1 MTESLPGTAKHQA
14 ILCAVLNAC
23 AKDESIQ
30 TIGVFGSLV
39 RPDCDEYSDIDLD
52 VVIPT
57 EALASASGKIRY
69 LIDCLN
75 ATGFPTLLVAWDGDH
90 AAEIL
95 LESLDRIDITLH
107 APEDSKAEVLRDL
120 VLIRGERSSLLAE
133 GKPAI
138 DLHDVEQRLR
148 RLHDKFPILA
158 LGVATSLRR
167 GRVWDALLLLQ
178 TMREA
183 VMEIYGLARGS
194 TLPVRYFAEH
204 AEKELQQALGET
216 LATYQPDSIAAG
228 LMHIVNLYRS
238 QCDGLINDRLF
249 VTKSHKAV
257 FDRLES
263 MLPAHGQ
270 QSNA

>member
-30 TIGVFGSLV
+30 SIGVFGSLV

-52 VVIPT
+52 VVIPA

-69 LIDCLN
+69 LIDYLN
-75 ATGFPTLLVAWDGDH
+75 ATDFPTLLVAWDGEH

-95 LESLDRIDITLH
+95 LKSLDRIDITLH
-107 APEDSKAEVLRDL
+107 APEESKAEVLRDL
-120 VLIRGERSSLLAE
+120 VLIRGDRSSLPAE

-167 GRVWDALLLLQ
+167 KRLWNALSLLQ
-178 TMREA
+178 TMRET
-183 VMEIYGLARGS
+183 VIEIYGVARGS
-194 TLPVRYFAEH
+194 TLPVRYFVKH
-204 AEKELQQALGET
+204 AEEDLQQALGET